1 VPQGIPEYG
10 AVGLVLICGS
20 FASAVAA
27 DLDGVSAYDI
37 DEIVVTASRRPENAV
52 KEPYSIN
59 VRDALELI
67 EIRQVRTTPEAMQ
80 GIAGVMVQKTGHGQ
94 GSPYIRGFT
103 GLRTLFLLDGIRL
116 NNSTF
121 REGPNQYWNTVDAFA
136 IQRFELVKGPSSVLY
151 GSDAIGG
158 TVNAISRGFGD
169 LEGEER
175 IRGRVVV
182 RGSTAES
189 SYAIRP
195 EIGIAGDHLSVFAG
209 MSVKDFG
216 DLRAGGTMRDQAK
229 TGYRDRSADIKVRYS
244 LSESSELTAAFQSV
258 EQADA
263 WRVHKT
269 IYGKSWRGTTVG
281 NEQQHSF
288 DQERQ
293 LVYLQYQAND
303 LRQFGGG
310 SLTISLSHQQQ
321 EEERYRVR
329 SNGNQDLQGVD
340 VGTLG
345 LWAHLDIP
353 VSTGSWST
361 GIEYYRDEVDSFRN
375 DFDANTNLSGTSIQ
389 GPVGDDARYTLIDA
403 YLQNR
408 RALGEASEVVAGLRF
423 TSARAAADS
432 VQNPT
437 TGEAMSVRDN
447 WSKATA
453 SLRFSH
459 RVGVDDRILFFAGVS
474 QGFRAPNLSDLTR
487 FDAARTN
494 EIETPVIGLQPEQ
507 FTSYEFG
514 TKFDDDNW
522 TGQLALFH
530 TTIKDMIIRTPTGRI
545 IDGDNEIGKRNSGD
559 GYVNGIE
566 AQLRYNLSGTW
577 QLFGNLTWIR
587 GEVDTF
593 PDATPALVRE
603 PLDRQMPTQVNL
615 GGRWQAHGG
624 RAWFEALF
632 SIADDQDRLST
643 RDRADTDRIPS
654 EGTPGYSYFTVRG
667 GWRLGNDWRLSVAVE
682 NVLDENYRIHG
693 SGLNEPGRNLVL
705 SVVHNYR

>member
-1 VPQGIPEYG
+1 LQQTPEYLI
-10 AVGLVLICGS
+10 VGIFLFFGTV
-20 FASAVAA
+20 ASAAAA
-27 DLDGVSAYDI
+27 DIDGVSAYDI
-37 DEIVVTASRRPENAV
+37 DEIVVTASRRPENAF

-59 VRDALELI
+59 VRDALELV

-80 GIAGVMVQKTGHGQ
+80 GITGVMVQKTGHGQ

-121 REGPNQYWNTVDAFA
+121 REGPNQYWNTVDAFS

-158 TVNAISRGFGD
+158 TVNAISRGFED
-169 LEGEER
+169 LEGEES

-195 EIGIAGDHLSVFAG
+195 EIGISVDNLSVFAG
-209 MSVKDFG
+209 MSFKDFG
-216 DLRAGGTMRDQAK
+216 DLRAGGTTGEQAK
-229 TGYRDRSADIKVRYS
+229 TGYQDRSGDFKLRYS
-244 LSESSELTAAFQSV
+244 LSQSSDLTAAFQVV

-269 IYGKSWRGTTVG
+269 IFGESWQGTTVG
-281 NEQQHSF
+281 TERQHSF
-288 DQERQ
+288 DQDRQ
-293 LVYLQYQAND
+293 LAYLQYTGTG
-303 LRQFGGG
+303 LRQFHGG
-310 SLTISLSHQQQ
+310 SLTLSLSHQQQ
-321 EEERYRVR
+321 QEERFRVR
-329 SNGNQDLQGVD
+329 SNGDYSLQGVD

-345 LWAHLDIP
+345 LWGHLDIP
-353 VSTGSWST
+353 VATGSWST
-361 GIEYYRDEVDSFRN
+361 GIEYYRDDVDSFRN
-375 DFDANTNLSGTSIQ
+375 DFEANGELSVTHIQ
-389 GPVGDDARYTLIDA
+389 GPVGDDARYELIDA

-408 RALGEASEVVAGLRF
+408 RTVGKASEIVAGLRF
-423 TSARAAADS
+423 TSAHAAADS
-432 VQNPT
+432 VRNPT
-437 TGEAMSVRDN
+437 TGEAMSVRDS

-459 RVGVDDRILFFAGVS
+459 PFGADDQGRFFTGVS

-494 EIETPVIGLQPEQ
+494 EIETPVIGLEPEQ

-514 TKFDDDNW
+514 VKIDDDKW

-530 TTIKDMIIRTPTGRI
+530 TSIKGMIIRTPTGRI

-566 AQLRYNLSGTW
+566 AQLRYKVSDTW
-577 QLFGNLTWIR
+577 NVFGNLTWMR
-587 GEVDTF
+587 GEVDTY
-593 PDATPALVRE
+593 PDSTPALVRE
-603 PLDRQMPTQVNL
+603 PLDRQMPTQVYL
-615 GGRWQAHGG
+615 GARWQAGDS
-624 RAWFEALF
+624 RSWFETLF
-632 SIADDQDRLST
+632 SIADDQDQLST

-654 EGTPGYSYFTVRG
+654 AGTPGYSYLTVRG
-667 GWRLGNDWRLSVAVE
+667 GWRLGDDLILSVGLE
-682 NVLDENYRIHG
+682 NVFDENYRIHG

-705 SVVHNYR
+705 SVVHHYR